1 MKYKVIALVVA
12 VVVVAA
18 AGAATLVDRTPTMR
32 YVAQHEETSV
42 PRADAHQGLS
52 IDPETFSSHL
62 PVIVIDTHG
71 QEIPGDVLYVD
82 GKPIIREDG
91 RTVLTTT
98 PEGAT
103 DAQVGAE
110 VHQFIM
116 AAISMMNQI
125 DIMCP
130 DQWTQEAD
138 NA

>member
-1 MKYKVIALVVA
+1 MRYKVIALVVA

-110 VHQFIM
+110 VHQFIIEM
-116 AAISMMNQI
+116 
-125 DIMCP
+125 DIMIP